1 MVMVKKTQVTIY
13 VDETGVKYTI
23 GEYHQPRP
31 SERTWPMNKSKH
43 TTWTQG
49 KSNYAHGVRG
59 TLGTVDG
66 A

>member
-1 MVMVKKTQVTIY
+1 MMMKKTHVTIY
-13 VDETGVKYTI
+13 VDENGVKYTI

-49 KSNYAHGVRG
+49 KSNYTNGVRG

>member
-1 MVMVKKTQVTIY
+1 MMKKTQVTIY
-13 VDETGVKYTI
+13 VDEAGVKRTI

-31 SERTWPMNKSKH
+31 GERTWPLNKSKH
-43 TTWTQG
+43 TIWAQG
-49 KSNYAHGVRG
+49 KSNYVHGVRG